1 MRASIPASRASIY
14 ASMAAS
20 QLAASKTLEFER
32 RLRQDHCQ
40 SVGGPGR
47 RVEEA
52 CPTSRSPGARERKDL
67 ASVTLGRAAARVPRV
82 WVAIR
87 AAGGCPKAVRS
98 MPSQEY
104 VFDPQLKRVVSQDKV
119 DKQKDWLTA
128 TTEGLS
134 RAGADALDA
143 AGQSINLAPAA
154 HRRHESTPEVHADD
168 EVEEDDYA
176 PLFPATTQ
184 ALDEAVVAAGDR
196 VARTRRWLFP
206 RKSSTSR
213 RRRLR

>member
-1 MRASIPASRASIY
+1 
-14 ASMAAS
+14 
-20 QLAASKTLEFER
+20 
-32 RLRQDHCQ
+32 
-40 SVGGPGR
+40 
-47 RVEEA
+47 
-52 CPTSRSPGARERKDL
+52 
-67 ASVTLGRAAARVPRV
+67 
-82 WVAIR
+82 
-87 AAGGCPKAVRS
+87 

-104 VFDPQLKRVVSQDKV
+104 AYDPQLKRVVSKERV
-119 DKQKDWLTA
+119 EKDWFAA

-184 ALDEAVVAAGDR
+184 ALDDAAGALGDR
-196 VARTRRWLFP
+196 AARTRRWLFP
-206 RKSSTSR
+206 PKKLDEPPPPPQLKHAQPAWWPPSTPRGLHAAEAPPPDQSWWWER
-213 RRRLR
+213 RGLA

>member
-1 MRASIPASRASIY
+1 
-14 ASMAAS
+14 
-20 QLAASKTLEFER
+20 
-32 RLRQDHCQ
+32 
-40 SVGGPGR
+40 
-47 RVEEA
+47 
-52 CPTSRSPGARERKDL
+52 
-67 ASVTLGRAAARVPRV
+67 
-82 WVAIR
+82 
-87 AAGGCPKAVRS
+87 

-104 VFDPQLKRVVSQDKV
+104 VFDPQLKRVVSKERV
-119 DKQKDWLTA
+119 ERDWFTT

-184 ALDEAVVAAGDR
+184 ALDDAAGALGDR
-196 VARTRRWLFP
+196 AAPGRG
-206 RKSSTSR
+206 
-213 RRRLR
+213 

>member
-1 MRASIPASRASIY
+1 
-14 ASMAAS
+14 
-20 QLAASKTLEFER
+20 
-32 RLRQDHCQ
+32 
-40 SVGGPGR
+40 
-47 RVEEA
+47 
-52 CPTSRSPGARERKDL
+52 
-67 ASVTLGRAAARVPRV
+67 
-82 WVAIR
+82 
-87 AAGGCPKAVRS
+87 

-176 PLFPATTQ
+176 PLFPATTRRWTRPSSRP
-184 ALDEAVVAAGDR
+184 ATAWRGRGAAAG
-196 VARTRRWLFP
+196 TP
-206 RKSSTSR
+206 R
-213 RRRLR
+213 RRV

>member
-1 MRASIPASRASIY
+1 
-14 ASMAAS
+14 MATA
-20 QLAASKTLEFER
+20 
-32 RLRQDHCQ
+32 DQ
-40 SVGGPGR
+40 SVGGPVR

-67 ASVTLGRAAARVPRV
+67 ASVTLGGRAARVPRV

-87 AAGGCPKAVRS
+87 AAGGCPGGHRAPQ

-176 PLFPATTQ
+176 PCSRPRPRRWTRPSSRPAT
-184 ALDEAVVAAGDR
+184 AWRGRGAGSS
-196 VARTRRWLFP
+196 P

>member
-1 MRASIPASRASIY
+1 
-14 ASMAAS
+14 
-20 QLAASKTLEFER
+20 
-32 RLRQDHCQ
+32 
-40 SVGGPGR
+40 
-47 RVEEA
+47 
-52 CPTSRSPGARERKDL
+52 
-67 ASVTLGRAAARVPRV
+67 
-82 WVAIR
+82 
-87 AAGGCPKAVRS
+87 

-184 ALDEAVVAAGDR
+184 ALDDAAGALGDR
-196 VARTRRWLFP
+196 AARTRRWLFP
-206 RKSSTSR
+206 PKRLDEPPPPPPLKHAQPAWWPPATPRGLHAAEAPSPDQSWWWER
-213 RRRLR
+213 RGLA

>member
-1 MRASIPASRASIY
+1 MPHPRD
-14 ASMAAS
+14 
-20 QLAASKTLEFER
+20 
-32 RLRQDHCQ
+32 LRSAGEEGLGFGH
-40 SVGGPGR
+40 SGKGG
-47 RVEEA
+47 
-52 CPTSRSPGARERKDL
+52 GAG
-67 ASVTLGRAAARVPRV
+67 SHV

-184 ALDEAVVAAGDR
+184 ALDDAAGALGDR
-196 VARTRRWLFP
+196 AARTRRWLFP
-206 RKSSTSR
+206 PKKLDEPPPPPQLKHAQPAWWPPSSPRGLHAAEAPPADSWWWER
-213 RRRLR
+213 RGLA

>member
-1 MRASIPASRASIY
+1 
-14 ASMAAS
+14 
-20 QLAASKTLEFER
+20 
-32 RLRQDHCQ
+32 
-40 SVGGPGR
+40 
-47 RVEEA
+47 
-52 CPTSRSPGARERKDL
+52 
-67 ASVTLGRAAARVPRV
+67 
-82 WVAIR
+82 
-87 AAGGCPKAVRS
+87 

-196 VARTRRWLFP
+196 VAAGVKGHVEMGVDVVHPPPRPLTDPLTVRCDLSAPAAGSSAPLAGLSFVAKDNLDVAGLPTGNGSPDWAAGARGGTAAAHAPAVSAVLDAGARLLGKIFDTRA
-206 RKSSTSR
+206 SV
-213 RRRLR
+213 RLPAL